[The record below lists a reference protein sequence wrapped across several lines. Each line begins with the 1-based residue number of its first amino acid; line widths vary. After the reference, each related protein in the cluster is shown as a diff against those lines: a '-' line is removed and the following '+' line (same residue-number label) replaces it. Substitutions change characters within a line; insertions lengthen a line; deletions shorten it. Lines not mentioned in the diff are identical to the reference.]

1 MENRVIMDNKWGK
14 LTFNKGNK
22 VNLKF
27 VFAITLLLTFFL
39 LFILN
44 RDLFH
49 LILEGDIVTIRAHF
63 ADNLL
68 KAYLIMFVIMV
79 IQNSFTI
86 IPLILVITIN
96 ITLFGVLYGF
106 LWSWLTSIVAAVLVF
121 ISVRYLFKDRLLS
134 RFRSENLLR
143 IEKQGFTYVFQAR
156 IFPFVPTSLINILAG
171 VTAIRF
177 RHFLFGTMLGNFLF
191 FIVLA
196 LIPAGIL
203 TINLNEYEIGMVLF
217 LCITL
222 FIGIR
227 RVLRNKKRS
236 KQLIENNNP
245 TEKEDVLLEEK
256 RKSN

>member
-1 MENRVIMDNKWGK
+1 MENRVIMNNKWGK
-14 LTFNKGNK
+14 LTFKKSNK
-22 VNLKF
+22 VKLKF
-27 VFAITLLLTFFL
+27 VFAITLLASFFL

-49 LILEGDIVTIRAHF
+49 LILEGDLETIRAHF
-63 ADNLL
+63 EDNLL
-68 KAYLIMFVIMV
+68 KAYLIMLVVMV

-96 ITLFGVLYGF
+96 ITLFGVVYGF
-106 LWSWLTSIVAAVLVF
+106 LWSWLTSIIAAVLVF
-121 ISVRYLFKDRLLS
+121 ISVRYLFKDRLLN
-134 RFRSENLLR
+134 RFRSENLIN
-143 IEKQGFTYVFQAR
+143 IEKQGFAYVFHAR

-177 RHFLFGTMLGNFLF
+177 SHFLVGTMLGNFLF
-191 FIVLA
+191 FIVLS

-203 TINLNEYEIGMVLF
+203 SIDLNEYEIGMILF
-217 LCITL
+217 LVITL
-222 FIGIR
+222 FLGIR
-227 RVLRNKKRS
+227 KVYRNKKMATQS
-236 KQLIENNNP
+236 IEENNQ

>member
-1 MENRVIMDNKWGK
+1 MNNKWGK
-14 LTFNKGNK
+14 LTFTKGNK
-22 VNLKF
+22 VKLRF

-49 LILEGDIVTIRAHF
+49 LILEGDIDTIRADF
-63 ADNLL
+63 ADNSL
-68 KAYLIMFVIMV
+68 KAYLIMLVIMV

-96 ITLFGVLYGF
+96 ITLFGVVYGF
-106 LWSWLTSIVAAVLVF
+106 LWSWLTSIVAAILVF
-121 ISVRYLFKDRLLS
+121 MSVRYLFKDRLLN
-134 RFRSENLLR
+134 RFRSENITN
-143 IEKQGFTYVFQAR
+143 IEKQGFTYVFHAR

-177 RHFLFGTMLGNFLF
+177 RHFLYGTMLGNFLF
-191 FIVLA
+191 FIVLS

-203 TINLNEYEIGMVLF
+203 SINLNEYEIGMILF
-217 LCITL
+217 LSITL
-222 FIGIR
+222 FLGIR
-227 RVLRNKKRS
+227 RVFRNKKRS
-236 KQLIENNNP
+236 KQPIEEDHNP

>member
-1 MENRVIMDNKWGK
+1 MNNKWGK
-14 LTFNKGNK
+14 LTFTKGNK
-22 VNLKF
+22 VKLRF

-49 LILEGDIVTIRAHF
+49 LILEGDIDTIRAHF
-63 ADNLL
+63 ADNSL
-68 KAYLIMFVIMV
+68 KAYLIMLVIMV

-96 ITLFGVLYGF
+96 ITLFGVIYGF
-106 LWSWLTSIVAAVLVF
+106 LWSWLTSIVAAILVF
-121 ISVRYLFKDRLLS
+121 ISVRYLFKDRLLN
-134 RFRSENLLR
+134 RFRSENITS
-143 IEKQGFTYVFQAR
+143 IEKQGFTYVFHAR

-177 RHFLFGTMLGNFLF
+177 RHFLYGTMLGNFLF
-191 FIVLA
+191 FIVLS
-196 LIPAGIL
+196 LIPAGVLSIEL
-203 TINLNEYEIGMVLF
+203 SEYEIGMILF
-217 LCITL
+217 LGIML
-222 FIGIR
+222 FLGIR
-227 RVLRNKKRS
+227 RIFRNNRKS
-236 KQLIENNNP
+236 NQPIEETNP

>member
-1 MENRVIMDNKWGK
+1 MENRVIMNNKWGK
-14 LTFNKGNK
+14 LTFTKDNKGK
-22 VNLKF
+22 LKI
-27 VFAITLLLTFFL
+27 VFAITLLMTFFL

-49 LILEGDIVTIRAHF
+49 LILDGDIETIRSYF
-63 ADNLL
+63 EDNLL
-68 KAYLIMFVIMV
+68 KAYLIMLVIMV

-96 ITLFGVLYGF
+96 IALFGIWFGF
-106 LWSWLTSIVAAVLVF
+106 LWSWLTSIIAAVLVF

-134 RFRSENLLR
+134 RFRSENLTM
-143 IEKQGFTYVFQAR
+143 IEEKGYTYVFQAR

-203 TINLNEYEIGMVLF
+203 SVNLNEYEMGMILF

-222 FIGIR
+222 FLAIR
-227 RVLRNKKRS
+227 KIYRNKKS
-236 KQLIENNNP
+236 SHQHIEETNQ
-245 TEKEDVLLEEK
+245 TKKEDVLLEET